1 MDIDA
6 VQYSDSNTPR
16 FFNRDLS
23 WVDFNER
30 VLEEGLR
37 EDLPPLDRFW

>member
-1 MDIDA
+1 MEA
-6 VQYSDSNTPR
+6 PR

-23 WVDFNER
+23 WIDFNTR

-37 EDLPPLDRFW
+37 QDLLPLERFR